1 MVGQPLDNQYIIHTP
16 LDVQLDTLHT
26 TQQNIRLDTQ
36 LGIPQ
41 DIRTDQRKVIIVH
54 TPAPIAPN
62 IRQVARLVAGL
73 VGIFVR
79 VIVLII
85 QTIAQ
90 TIVQVMLRLIQTTT
104 TEAMELLHTSFLL
117 T

>member
-62 IRQVARLVAGL
+62 IRQVARLV
-73 VGIFVR
+73 GIFVR

-85 QTIAQ
+85 QIIAQ